1 MCSNTYTKQGLYHH
15 NNILILQMRVSRHLQ
30 VSNYSLKC
38 MQFPVL
44 HAPGYYREESHGG
57 WHQDVGKRFQTQDPM
72 DIMRP

>member
-15 NNILILQMRVSRHLQ
+15 NNILFLQTRVFRHLQ

-38 MQFPVL
+38 MQFPVI

-57 WHQDVGKRFQTQDPM
+57 DTKMLVRGFKLKIPWIP
-72 DIMRP
+72 